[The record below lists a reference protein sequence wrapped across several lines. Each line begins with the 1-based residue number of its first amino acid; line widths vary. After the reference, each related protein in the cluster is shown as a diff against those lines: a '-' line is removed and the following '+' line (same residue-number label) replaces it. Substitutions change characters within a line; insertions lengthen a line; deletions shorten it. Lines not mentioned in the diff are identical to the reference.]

1 MYAGLLMSNFALC
14 WIQIIPTYV
23 DDDNDDYDYSCNL
36 SNFQARL
43 SFILDMSRSV
53 EALAPAAE
61 LHYKNACTM

>member
-23 DDDNDDYDYSCNL
+23 DDDNDDYDDYSCNL

-43 SFILDMSRSV
+43 SFYFGY
-53 EALAPAAE
+53 E
-61 LHYKNACTM
+61 